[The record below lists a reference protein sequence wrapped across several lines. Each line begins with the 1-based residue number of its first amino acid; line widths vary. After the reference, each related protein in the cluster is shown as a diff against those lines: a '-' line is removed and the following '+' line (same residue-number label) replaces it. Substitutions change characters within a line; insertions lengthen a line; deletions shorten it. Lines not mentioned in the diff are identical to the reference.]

1 MLSSDQLGRGKMSIA
16 VNLKKKEGVAVV
28 RKLCNNADVLIEP
41 YRTGKFTG
49 GKFYCCR
56 VCCFLLSNF
65 FWFKESAA
73 SIPLGV
79 IWWIKKDKAN
89 GLFFSWLESVL

>member
-1 MLSSDQLGRGKMSIA
+1 VLSSDQLGRGKMSIA

-49 GKFYCCR
+49 GKLYCCR
-56 VCCFLLSNF
+56 VCCFLLSAI
-65 FWFKESAA
+65 E
-73 SIPLGV
+73 
-79 IWWIKKDKAN
+79 
-89 GLFFSWLESVL
+89 LFFFLV